1 MSSLPAAL
9 VLALAF
15 AAAPASPTDVR
26 AWLEA
31 ADAVRRPAGEAV
43 VEARATGEGAA
54 AETVA
59 FDVYIKGRDR
69 ALIVFK
75 SGKARGRKIL
85 SSGEKT
91 WLLVPGSS
99 RAIPVSANQK
109 LAGGASFQD
118 VARISF
124 SEDFTATARPEPET
138 IDGAALSAFDLT
150 AVAAKAPYPKAT
162 LWMDAQ
168 RRPRRAIFLLASG
181 KAAHEILFTKF
192 VTERGRER
200 LAEMEVRDLLR
211 AGTRTRLEYLSWKT
225 AQLDDAIFTPEGA
238 RGL

>member
-1 MSSLPAAL
+1 MSSVPAAL
-9 VLALAF
+9 LLL
-15 AAAPASPTDVR
+15 AAAATGNDTR

-43 VEARATGEGAA
+43 LEARASGGGAEA
-54 AETVA
+54 VDFE
-59 FDVYIKGRDR
+59 VYIKGRDR

-85 SSGEKT
+85 SAGEKT

-124 SEDFTATARPEPET
+124 AEDFTAAARPEDET
-138 IDGAALSAFDLT
+138 VDGAALRVFDLT
-150 AVAAKAPYPKAT
+150 AVAPKAPYPKAT
-162 LWMDAQ
+162 LWMDGQ
-168 RRPRRAIFLLASG
+168 RRPRRAVFLLASG
-181 KAAHEILFTKF
+181 KPAHEIRFTRF
-192 VTERGRER
+192 VSERGRER

-211 AGTRTRLEYLSWKT
+211 DGAATRLEYLSWKT
-225 AQLDDAIFTPEGA
+225 ARLDDAIFTPEGA

>member
-1 MSSLPAAL
+1 MSSALAAL
-9 VLALAF
+9 VWV
-15 AAAPASPTDVR
+15 AAATAGDTR

-31 ADAVRRPAGEAV
+31 ADAVRRPVGEAV
-43 VEARATGEGAA
+43 VEARAT
-54 AETVA
+54 AESAGSEAVD
-59 FDVYIKGRDR
+59 FEIYIKGRDR
-69 ALIVFK
+69 ALIVFV

-85 SSGEKT
+85 TAGAKT

-109 LAGGASFQD
+109 LAGGASFAD

-124 SEDFTATARPEPET
+124 AEDFTAQARSEPESV
-138 IDGAALSAFDLT
+138 DGTPLRVFDLT

-162 LWMDAQ
+162 LWMDSQ
-168 RRPRRAIFLLASG
+168 LRPRRALFQLSSG
-181 KAAHEILFTKF
+181 KAAHEIRFTKF
-192 VTERGRER
+192 VSERGRER

-211 AGTRTRLEYLSWKT
+211 SGPKTRLEYLSWKP
-225 AQLDDAIFTPEGA
+225 ARLDDAIFTPEGA

>member
-1 MSSLPAAL
+1 M
-9 VLALAF
+9 
-15 AAAPASPTDVR
+15 
-26 AWLEA
+26 EA
-31 ADAVRRPAGEAV
+31 ADAARRPAGEAV

-54 AETVA
+54 APAVD

-85 SSGEKT
+85 SAGEKT

-124 SEDFTATARPEPET
+124 AEDFRAVARPEPET
-138 IDGAALSAFDLT
+138 VDGAALRVFDLT
-150 AVAAKAPYPKAT
+150 AAAPKAPYPKAT
-162 LWMDAQ
+162 LWMDAE
-168 RRPRRAIFLLASG
+168 RRPRRAVFLLASG
-181 KAAHEILFTKF
+181 KPAHEIRFTRY
-192 VTERGRER
+192 VAERGRER

-211 AGTRTRLEYLSWKT
+211 DGTTTRLEYLSWKT
-225 AQLDDAIFTPEGA
+225 ARLDDAIFTPEGA